1 MKVRPGTVEKER
13 IDKNMGTNK
22 EMTDLEKK
30 SLQAKH
36 RMEEAQARNR
46 EKERKVRTRRLI
58 QEGAVLEIAFPE
70 AKEMSMKELEA
81 FLKVHLQ
88 RHL

>member
-1 MKVRPGTVEKER
+1 
-13 IDKNMGTNK
+13 MGTNK

-46 EKERKVRTRRLI
+46 EKERKARTRRLI

-70 AKEMSMKELEA
+70 AKEMSMDELEA

-88 RHL
+88 RHF

>member
-46 EKERKVRTRRLI
+46 EKERKARTRRLI

>member
-46 EKERKVRTRRLI
+46 EKERKARTRRLI
-58 QEGAVLEIAFPE
+58 QELSLIHISEPT
-70 AKEMSMKELEA
+70 
-81 FLKVHLQ
+81 
-88 RHL
+88 RPY

>member
-46 EKERKVRTRRLI
+46 EKERKPRTRRLI